1 MSHREV
7 FLGNDRDIVRPENR
21 IAPAVNFIDRDGDDA
36 IAVSVFERKVD
47 AALLSGAVKSATV

>member
-21 IAPAVNFIDRDGDDA
+21 VAAAVNFIDRDGDDA

-47 AALLSGAVKSATV
+47 AAPLSGAVKSATV